1 MTRVLVVEDELVA
14 AEAHAA
20 YTARVPGF
28 EVAGIA
34 HSVGETLRFLQGQP
48 AVDVV
53 LLDMNLPDGHG
64 LALLQRIRAAGHL
77 CDVIAVTAARDADVV
92 RAAAA
97 HGVVLYLIKPFTFP
111 TFRAKLVQYAGY
123 RAELAAAP
131 EQVVQQEVDR
141 MFGSLR
147 PSVTD
152 TPLPKGMTHESL
164 QQVTEALRDSDG
176 PLSAGEMADRTGSSR
191 VTARR
196 YLEHLADTRV
206 AERRPRYGR
215 SGRPEVEYRWLE

>member
-1 MTRVLVVEDELVA
+1 
-14 AEAHAA
+14 
-20 YTARVPGF
+20 
-28 EVAGIA
+28 
-34 HSVGETLRFLQGQP
+34 
-48 AVDVV
+48 
-53 LLDMNLPDGHG
+53 
-64 LALLQRIRAAGHL
+64 
-77 CDVIAVTAARDADVV
+77 
-92 RAAAA
+92 
-97 HGVVLYLIKPFTFP
+97 
-111 TFRAKLVQYAGY
+111 
-123 RAELAAAP
+123 
-131 EQVVQQEVDR
+131 

-176 PLSAGEMADRTGSSR
+176 PLSAGEMAERTGSSR